1 VDFCDILLK
10 KCNIFAQYFTTL
22 FFTYMGKFSTEIKWG
37 VIFTLM
43 SVLWLTLKKLAGL
56 HDQHIAYHPIFTN
69 FIAIPAIAIYVFALR
84 EKRAK
89 DYKGSMTYMQG
100 FISGVLVT
108 LVVTVLVPLY
118 MWFVFAYITP
128 TFFANAIK
136 LSVELKYFTQT
147 QAEEYFNL
155 KNYLIQGLTGAPIM
169 GIITTAIVA
178 IFVKNK

>member
-1 VDFCDILLK
+1 
-10 KCNIFAQYFTTL
+10 
-22 FFTYMGKFSTEIKWG
+22 
-37 VIFTLM
+37 
-43 SVLWLTLKKLAGL
+43 
-56 HDQHIAYHPIFTN
+56 
-69 FIAIPAIAIYVFALR
+69 
-84 EKRAK
+84 
-89 DYKGSMTYMQG
+89 
-100 FISGVLVT
+100 
-108 LVVTVLVPLY
+108 